1 MLALATAPTLTMA
14 FLSMMLLASQ
24 NPTTT
29 GSVHV
34 NMVPPTTYDKRARS
48 VGLHRTTALRAPTF
62 SSDDTINPQKRV
74 VFIKDAFV

>member
-34 NMVPPTTYDKRARS
+34 NMVPPTTVYAKLVCS
-48 VGLHRTTALRAPTF
+48 VGSSTVLMTALRAPT
-62 SSDDTINPQKRV
+62 SSSGDTIKPYKRV
-74 VFIKDAFV
+74 VFN